1 MKIYLFILLAL
12 LISCSDITP
21 LQSNKV
27 YSIEEVKTVGIKI
40 KGKFKTNFPDATE
53 SSWGFYKGRE
63 VALLIYPSVDLANTK
78 GKIAGKEQS
87 EFTKILEKNIAHG
100 PKVEKTKCRGLK
112 SNRYGFNNKMNIKS
126 DSDIGLGNI
135 LILNKLKIFENNI
148 NLRVTDAICVR
159 REPLYSDFVIYG
171 NLVILAEPLMKDY
184 GQGQMIETSE
194 KTIKFINEI
203 IEKLP

>member
-1 MKIYLFILLAL
+1 MKYILIIFFLFL
-12 LISCSDITP
+12 SCSNNEIIEVDTI
-21 LQSNKV
+21 
-27 YSIEEVKTVGIKI
+27 YSLNEMEQAGLKI
-40 KGKFKTNFPDATE
+40 KGNLETKFKDATD
-53 SSWGFYKGRE
+53 SKWGFIKGRE
-63 VALLIYPSVDLANTK
+63 VAVIRYETAEIARDL
-78 GKIAGKEQS
+78 GEIAGKEQT
-87 EFTKILEKNIAHG
+87 EFIDILEKNIAHG

-135 LILNKLKIFENNI
+135 LILNKLKIFENDI
-148 NLRVTDAICVR
+148 NLRVVDAICVR

-184 GQGQMIETSE
+184 GQGQMIESSE

-203 IEKLP
+203 IEELP